1 MAKVTVGGD
10 RLGSG
15 NKNKVHLRNYERSN
29 HDLSYAWRSTMAAG
43 TLVPF
48 LTEVALPG
56 DTHEIDLNVDVL
68 THPTIGPL
76 FGSYKVQLDI
86 FSVPIRLYNAKLNMN
101 LTEIGLKM
109 HEIKLP
115 LIELKADELTTAEL
129 KEKIEKAEYE
139 NYQIN
144 PSSLLSY
151 LNIRG
156 LGSAIVETIPNDRRQ
171 ITRTF
176 NAVPYLA
183 YWDIYKQYYS
193 NKQEEIGAMIHKPVS
208 AQSIITPD
216 EIEITGV
223 GQDTYLQQKPNRSG
237 WTDDFVASA
246 TIPEMRIDLL
256 GSNNIAEIDAW
267 WDKFLI
273 YITPL
278 PYHNVQTYG
287 SENNLWAVKAKDF
300 FRNVI
305 IDYANARIEAS
316 GCDWEKDVM
325 HNPEDW
331 EGSIA
336 MWSTIDEEKASN
348 ADIEIHTFPLKNID
362 NERLDMLKQTEETH
376 IITRN
381 SRAPYGYPVDNN
393 FHLKE
398 NGKDMTRYSIQSSQE
413 GLALKTYQSDLF
425 NNWMATEWI
434 DGRNG
439 VNELSRINIQ
449 ADEITEEQYIT
460 VDQILISTKVYE
472 MLTRIAI
479 SGGTYDDW
487 LNATYTHE
495 RVKQITEP
503 MYCGGLSTELVF
515 EEVISNAETKDQPLG
530 TLAGRGKI
538 NGKYKGG
545 KTIIK
550 THEPSYILGIVS
562 LTPRLDYSQG
572 NKWDTDLKT
581 LDDFHKPAM
590 DEIGFQD
597 LITDQMA
604 WFDTTVESSYKTLY
618 SAGKTPA
625 WINYMTNVNQ
635 TRGNFA
641 DPDNQMWMTLNR
653 KYEVDPETGRIADLT
668 TYVDPTKF
676 NHIFSYT
683 KIDAQNFWT
692 QIGVGIKAR
701 RKMSSKVMPNL

>member
-1 MAKVTVGGD
+1 MSKVTVGGD

-29 HDLSYAWRSTMAAG
+29 HDISYAWRSTMAAG

-101 LTEIGLKM
+101 MTGVGLKM
-109 HEIKLP
+109 DEIKLP
-115 LIELKADELTTAEL
+115 QIELSADEITQDEL
-129 KEKIEKAEYE
+129 KELVENDKYE

-156 LGSAIVETIPNDRRQ
+156 LGTSIGTIEPTGRKQIKRQ
-171 ITRTF
+171 F
-176 NAVPYLA
+176 NAVAYLA
-183 YWDIYKQYYS
+183 YWDIYKQYYA
-193 NKQEEIGAMIHKPVS
+193 NKQEEIGTVIHKPRTNRTIYNITEVNGYLGSAGNNSILPIGTGAPTNEFEASSAIEINFITTPNLPHDVTEEISKNLWETLLIYVS
-208 AQSIITPD
+208 KLPRHYVKVYDGGKVGYGIKASDFLQGYEWDTQTGYNCAWEDPYEHGEPWEGAIYGYSTL
-216 EIEITGV
+216 EQVRVEESGIEIT
-223 GQDTYLQQKPNRSG
+223 
-237 WTDDFVASA
+237 
-246 TIPEMRIDLL
+246 
-256 GSNNIAEIDAW
+256 
-267 WDKFLI
+267 
-273 YITPL
+273 
-278 PYHNVQTYG
+278 
-287 SENNLWAVKAKDF
+287 
-300 FRNVI
+300 
-305 IDYANARIEAS
+305 
-316 GCDWEKDVM
+316 
-325 HNPEDW
+325 
-331 EGSIA
+331 
-336 MWSTIDEEKASN
+336 
-348 ADIEIHTFPLKNID
+348 TFPLENID
-362 NERLDMLKQTEETH
+362 NERLDMLKNTDTAHVITEE
-376 IITRN
+376 
-381 SRAPYGYPVDNN
+381 SRSPYGLILDNN
-393 FHLKE
+393 FNIKPDKAKQTL
-398 NGKDMTRYSIQSSQE
+398 RSITESQE

-425 NNWMATEWI
+425 NNWMASEWI
-434 DGRNG
+434 DGENG
-439 VNELSRINIQ
+439 VNQLSRINIQ
-449 ADEITEEQYIT
+449 ADELTEEQFIT

-495 RVKQITEP
+495 RVRQISEP

-515 EEVISNAETKDQPLG
+515 EEVISNAQTEDQPLG

-604 WFDTTVESSYKTLY
+604 WFDTTIDGANKTFH

-668 TYVDPTKF
+668 TYIDPTKF

-701 RKMSSKVMPNL
+701 RKMSSAVMPNL